1 MKRVSYPLRKT
12 MCACAAGFVLLIL
25 ACSNKDSD
33 ESNSGNKGYVT
44 GAITDTQGKP
54 IAGAEVV
61 IDNTMI
67 YNSNL
72 LANSDA
78 AGKYKVKLNGHFTWS
93 ASATF
98 SKNYNG
104 KNYKFHLQPDNNDG
118 FTSDGAVRNFS
129 WKLTGQRPESN
140 TSFYG
145 SWIQLQSEIGSDI
158 LAENVDFILTPDGP
172 LVDGSTGQTIT
183 KRGGAPQTYSYFKLM
198 DIPLGR
204 YKVKARYQGNY
215 LTLKNLINNESGTE
229 ITLNFEPEIVLTGLV
244 CDNCAVIEYKS

>member
-1 MKRVSYPLRKT
+1 MKRVSYPSGKT
-12 MCACAAGFVLLIL
+12 MWACATGFVLLII
-25 ACSNKDSD
+25 ACSNKDSGD
-33 ESNSGNKGYVT
+33 DSGNKGYVT

-72 LANSDA
+72 LTNSDA
-78 AGKYKVKLNGHFTWS
+78 EGKYKVKLNGHFTW
-93 ASATF
+93 AAYATF
-98 SKNYNG
+98 KKKYNG
-104 KNYKFHLQPDNNDG
+104 KNYKFHLHPDDENS

-145 SWIQLQSEIGSDI
+145 SWIQLQAAFGSDV

-172 LVDGSTGQTIT
+172 LVDGSTGQAIT

-204 YKVKARYQGNY
+204 YKVKARYNGAY

-244 CDNCAVIEYKS
+244 CDNCAVLEYKS

>member
-1 MKRVSYPLRKT
+1 MKRVSDPIRKT

-33 ESNSGNKGYVT
+33 ESNSGGKGYVT
-44 GAITDTQGKP
+44 GTVTDTQGKP

-72 LANSDA
+72 LTNSDA
-78 AGKYKVKLNGHFTWS
+78 AGKYKVKLNGAFTWL

-98 SKNYNG
+98 RKNYNG
-104 KNYKFHLQPDNNDG
+104 RNYKFHLQPDNTDG
-118 FTSDGAVRNFS
+118 FTSDGAVRNFT
-129 WKLTGQRPESN
+129 WKLTGQRPESSS
-140 TSFYG
+140 SFYG
-145 SWIQLQSEIGSDI
+145 SWIQLQSAIGSDI
-158 LAENVDFILTPDGP
+158 LAEDVDFILTPDGP
-172 LVDGSTGQTIT
+172 LVDGSTGQAIT

-204 YKVKARYQGNY
+204 YKVKARHQGTY

-244 CDNCAVIEYKS
+244 CDNCAVLEYKS